1 MTTVK
6 TLMSSPA
13 GRFARHYAEM
23 VVAMFAG
30 MIVLGLPVEMTA
42 SGLGV
47 DLHDEAPAAM
57 LLSMGIT
64 MTVGMV
70 AWMRYRGHGWA
81 ASNEMAASM
90 MVPSLGVVALLA
102 AGAGGG
108 HRHAARHPARR
119 DVPRDAG
126 RDVPPSGRVHARAR
140 ARISAV
146 RRSSALGPCR

>member
-1 MTTVK
+1 
-6 TLMSSPA
+6 MSRPA

-90 MVPSLGVVALLA
+90 MVPSVAVVGLLA
-102 AGAGGG
+102 AGAVTDTGTLLAVQ
-108 HRHAARHPARR
+108 HIVMFPAMLAVMLLRPDEYTHA
-119 DVPRDAG
+119 
-126 RDVPPSGRVHARAR
+126 HAH
-140 ARISAV
+140 
-146 RRSSALGPCR
+146 